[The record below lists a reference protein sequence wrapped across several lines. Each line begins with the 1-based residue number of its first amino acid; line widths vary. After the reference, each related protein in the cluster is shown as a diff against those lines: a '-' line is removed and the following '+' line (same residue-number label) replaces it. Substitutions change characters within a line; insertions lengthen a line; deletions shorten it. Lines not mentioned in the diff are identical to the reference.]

1 MKNIFNKVLIAF
13 AAGSISLSSCTDL
26 DETLYDRLN
35 ETNIDLSNE
44 TDLSLLLGAA
54 TAQYRYLVE
63 DWFGMYHAL
72 EECTDQ
78 YMVPA
83 RVGVGWGDAYINL
96 HKHNWGPNIDQ
107 VYNPWQIAYRGI
119 GYANKVID
127 AIDPDNEATKKSLA
141 HARFFR
147 AMFYYHMFDM
157 FRNIPLQTTQD
168 VEPGYLPQQV
178 SPEEMFKFL
187 VDEFTAAKENF
198 GDDDFY
204 GYGNKYACSMA
215 LAKLYL
221 NQNVYLGTTGNE
233 GYEKCLAE
241 VESIIASGKY
251 SLAPTYKA
259 NFTEDQSTNP
269 EAIFVVPGDRTH
281 TVQFGL
287 QSYCFPQSGLAAY
300 GSTAAGYN
308 GSCAI
313 PQWIRTYDEAD
324 QRLADTWAGG
334 PQYNALKQGDTYIIN
349 GDKDNPIMFE
359 ADDWTGTGI
368 LTYNMNV
375 H

>member
-1 MKNIFNKVLIAF
+1 MKKIFNKVLIAF

-35 ETNIDLSNE
+35 ETNIDLANE

-63 DWFGMYHAL
+63 DWFGMYHVL

-96 HKHNWGPNIDQ
+96 HKHNWGPNVDQ

-127 AIDPDNEATKKSLA
+127 AIDPENPATKTSLA

-157 FRNIPLQTTQD
+157 FRNIPLQTTQN

-178 SPEEMFKFL
+178 SPQEMFNFL
-187 VDEFTAAKENF
+187 VEEFTAAKENF

-221 NQNVYLGTTGNE
+221 NQNVYLLGQIQPGT
-233 GYEKCLAE
+233 YL
-241 VESIIASGKY
+241 
-251 SLAPTYKA
+251 
-259 NFTEDQSTNP
+259 
-269 EAIFVVPGDRTH
+269 
-281 TVQFGL
+281 
-287 QSYCFPQSGLAAY
+287 
-300 GSTAAGYN
+300 
-308 GSCAI
+308 
-313 PQWIRTYDEAD
+313 
-324 QRLADTWAGG
+324 
-334 PQYNALKQGDTYIIN
+334 
-349 GDKDNPIMFE
+349 
-359 ADDWTGTGI
+359 
-368 LTYNMNV
+368 
-375 H
+375 